1 MRDRK
6 IISMMF
12 ALFLSSILIV
22 GCTVSSNMSLTFNVE
37 TGDAIE
43 IELDSSDGLK
53 LKEVDGHFAV
63 VDGDQKVLEGSFLTE
78 QMYEGWKGMKDE
90 EGVAVL
96 EEFEKDGNPCFMLEV
111 NKDGRILDFI
121 VMWIDGS
128 DTAVVVQGYL
138 EPEMTKNVFDMLAFS
153 KE

>member
-1 MRDRK
+1 M
-6 IISMMF
+6 
-12 ALFLSSILIV
+12 
-22 GCTVSSNMSLTFNVE
+22 
-37 TGDAIE
+37 
-43 IELDSSDGLK
+43 K